1 MTGRV
6 PSSNN
11 SVNVTITK
19 PNFLHRIGARFN
31 SRLAGANYLAATAGT
46 LLWMVWQPRRWPRT
60 TRNVFARQ
68 LLFTGVEALKFVAL
82 AALMVGISVVVQAQ
96 LWLGKAGQ
104 ADLLGKILVMVIIRE
119 LGPLLVNFIIIGRSG
134 NAIATELAGMKI
146 NGEIQVLESQ
156 GIDPLLYLAM
166 PRALAMAVAVL
177 CLTVWF
183 IVISLTSG
191 YICGIL
197 VGVGAGDPLIFLDS
211 VLKGLRPADVFNL
224 LFKTLLPGMTTG
236 LICVME
242 GLSVKTA
249 LTEVPQA
256 ATRAVVASIGALF
269 VISAIISVIT
279 YL

>member
-1 MTGRV
+1 MM
-6 PSSNN
+6 
-11 SVNVTITK
+11 NV
-19 PNFLHRIGARFN
+19 LGRIGGRAIA
-31 SRLAGANYLAATAGT
+31 RLAGINYLAAATGT
-46 LLWMVWQPRRWPRT
+46 LLRLACRPRHWPRT

-68 LLFTGVEALKFVAL
+68 LLFTGFEALNFVAL
-82 AALMVGISVVVQAQ
+82 AALMAGISVVVQAQ

-104 ADLLGKILVMVIIRE
+104 TELLGKILVMVIIRE

-146 NGEIQVLESQ
+146 NGEIKVLESQ
-156 GIDPLLYLAM
+156 VIDTLLYLAM
-166 PRALAMAVAVL
+166 PRALAMALAVL

-183 IVISLTSG
+183 IVISFAGG
-191 YICGIL
+191 YICGVL
-197 VGVGAGDPLIFLDS
+197 AGVGAGDPVIFLDS
-211 VLKGLRPADVFNL
+211 VLKGLRPADIFNL
-224 LFKTLLPGMTTG
+224 LVKTLAPGMATG
-236 LICVME
+236 MICVME

-269 VISAIISVIT
+269 VISAIVSVIT

>member
-1 MTGRV
+1 MAMSIFGD
-6 PSSNN
+6 
-11 SVNVTITK
+11 
-19 PNFLHRIGARFN
+19 IGARAI
-31 SRLAGANYLAATAGT
+31 SRLAAVNYLAAAAGT
-46 LLWMVWQPRRWPRT
+46 LLWLAWQPRHWPRT

-68 LLFTGVEALKFVAL
+68 LLFTGFEALKFVAL
-82 AALMVGISVVVQAQ
+82 VALMTGVSVVVQAQ

-104 ADLLGKILVMVIIRE
+104 TALLGKILVMVIIRE

-134 NAIATELAGMKI
+134 NAIATELAGMRI

-156 GIDPLLYLAM
+156 GIDTLLYLAM
-166 PRALAMAVAVL
+166 PRALAMALAVL
-177 CLTVWF
+177 CLTIWF
-183 IVISLTSG
+183 IVISFVSG
-191 YICGIL
+191 YLCGIL
-197 VGVGAGDPLIFLDS
+197 AGVGAGDPLIFLES
-211 VLKGLRPADVFNL
+211 VLKGLQRADIFNL
-224 LFKTLLPGMTTG
+224 LFKTLAPGLATG

-249 LTEVPQA
+249 VTEVPQA